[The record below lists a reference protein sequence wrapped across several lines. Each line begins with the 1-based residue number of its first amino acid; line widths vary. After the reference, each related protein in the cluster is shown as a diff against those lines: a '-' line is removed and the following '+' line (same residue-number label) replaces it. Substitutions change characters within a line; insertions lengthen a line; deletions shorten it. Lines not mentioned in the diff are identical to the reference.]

1 MYKAVSIYKIIR
13 TDLLNMTM
21 QELADKLGV
30 SKQAVYMW
38 ESEKKPIPQK
48 RIEQLAELTGI
59 DSSYF
64 ESTKEMTEKLE
75 QEFKWAFYR
84 KQFLELD
91 KVVKN

>member
-1 MYKAVSIYKIIR
+1 
-13 TDLLNMTM
+13 M
-21 QELADKLGV
+21 QELADELGD

-64 ESTKEMTEKLE
+64 DTTKEMTEKLE
-75 QEFKWAFYR
+75 QEFKWAYYR

-91 KVVKN
+91 KAVKN

>member
-1 MYKAVSIYKIIR
+1 MYKRVSIYKTIR

-21 QELADKLGV
+21 QELADELGV

-64 ESTKEMTEKLE
+64 DTTKEMTEKLE

-91 KVVKN
+91 KAVKN